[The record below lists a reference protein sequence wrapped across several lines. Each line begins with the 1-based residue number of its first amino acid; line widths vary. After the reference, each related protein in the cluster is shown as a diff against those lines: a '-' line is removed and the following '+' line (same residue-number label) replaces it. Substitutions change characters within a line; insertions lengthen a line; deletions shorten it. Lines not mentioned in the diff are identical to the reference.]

1 MILISKLSI
10 QQGDFR
16 LHDITME
23 IEDGQYGVL
32 MGPSGCGKTTVL
44 EAICGL
50 RKMESGKISLGE
62 RDVTDL
68 PPAQRGIG
76 YVPQDGA
83 LFPRIPVWE
92 QIGFSMLLRKQPIE
106 KVRARVEELAR
117 ELGILN
123 LLDRKPE
130 GLSGG
135 ETQRV
140 ALGRA
145 LSIRPRFLCLDE
157 PFSALDEDN
166 LEEICQLFIQTIKME
181 NVTTLHITH
190 SKSEAT
196 RLGDIIF
203 TLSGGKVQSRSNQA
217 TH

>member
-1 MILISKLSI
+1 MISIANLSI

-16 LHDITME
+16 LQEITME

-50 RKMESGKISLGE
+50 RKMESGTISLGD
-62 RDVTDL
+62 RNVTNL

-92 QIGFSMLLRKQPIE
+92 QIGFSMLLRKLPLDQ
-106 KVRARVEELAR
+106 VRARVEELAK

-196 RLGDIIF
+196 RLGDVIF
-203 TLSGGKVQSRSNQA
+203 TLSAGKVQSRSNQA

>member
-1 MILISKLSI
+1 MTNEEWTIKVNHKFGMIF
-10 QQGDFR
+10 DR
-16 LHDITME
+16 
-23 IEDGQYGVL
+23 Y
-32 MGPSGCGKTTVL
+32 
-44 EAICGL
+44 
-50 RKMESGKISLGE
+50 
-62 RDVTDL
+62 
-68 PPAQRGIG
+68 
-76 YVPQDGA
+76 
-83 LFPRIPVWE
+83 
-92 QIGFSMLLRKQPIE
+92 
-106 KVRARVEELAR
+106 RARLTSWGNQ
-117 ELGILN
+117 GIDSN
-123 LLDRKPE
+123 SE
-130 GLSGG
+130 G

-196 RLGDIIF
+196 RLGDVIF
-203 TLSGGKVQSRSNQA
+203 TLSAGKVQSRSNQA